1 MFTIQVR
8 SRIIGG
14 DAPLPNVALDLLTE
28 TLTIRDLITH
38 TVEEQIRDLRI
49 QRQMDF
55 DNIQHIL
62 NRQYLTDAEIQAQAK
77 TGAIKMP
84 ELPND
89 SPIFI
94 IQETEKALTAFEK
107 GVYVII
113 IDGEQAQSLNDT
125 VTLKPTSKVTFLR
138 LTPLKGG

>member
-1 MFTIQVR
+1 MFTIQIR

-14 DAPLPNVALDLLTE
+14 EASVPNVALDLLTE

-38 TVEEQIRDLRI
+38 TVEEQIRDLHI

-62 NRQYLTDAEIQAQAK
+62 NRHYLTDVEIQAQAQ

-84 ELPND
+84 ELPDN

-94 IQETEKALTAFEK
+94 TQETEKALTAFEK
-107 GVYVII
+107 GVYVIV

-125 VTLKPTSKVTFLR
+125 VTLRPTSKVTFLR